1 MEFPNIDAVAFH
13 IGSLPIRWYGIAYLM
28 GIVIGTALARHYA
41 KRWHEFGVRPE
52 AIDDF
57 AFWATV
63 GILVG
68 GRVGFIVLYHPAQYW
83 ADPWQVLQVQNGGMS
98 FHGGFIG
105 VALAAIV
112 FCKGKIENILR
123 LTDIVSCVVPIGLFF
138 GRLANFVNGE
148 LWGRA
153 TNVPWAMV
161 FPTGG
166 AIPRHPSQLYE
177 AALEGIVM
185 FIILNVLVRIR
196 ELRALHGL
204 LTGVFLIL
212 YGAARTLI
220 ELFRE
225 PDAEL
230 ILGATRGQVYSLP
243 MIALGTALIAF
254 AAHRRRTVT
263 AG

>member
-1 MEFPNIDAVAFH
+1 M
-13 IGSLPIRWYGIAYLM
+13 
-28 GIVIGTALARHYA
+28 T
-41 KRWHEFGVRPE
+41 
-52 AIDDF
+52 
-57 AFWATV
+57 
-63 GILVG
+63 
-68 GRVGFIVLYHPAQYW
+68 
-83 ADPWQVLQVQNGGMS
+83 
-98 FHGGFIG
+98 
-105 VALAAIV
+105 
-112 FCKGKIENILR
+112 
-123 LTDIVSCVVPIGLFF
+123 
-138 GRLANFVNGE
+138 
-148 LWGRA
+148 
-153 TNVPWAMV
+153 
-161 FPTGG
+161 
-166 AIPRHPSQLYE
+166 RHPSQLYE

-196 ELRALHGL
+196 ELRVLHGL